1 MKTVFKME
9 LYHINTTIT
18 LMKNGENN
26 FSIEIENDVSKGY
39 EYYEKLSYLDAEKLI
54 NDKVSEFAKTL
65 KVR

>member
-26 FSIEIENDVSKGY
+26 FSIEIENDVSKEY
-39 EYYEKLSYLDAEKLI
+39 EYYEKLS
-54 NDKVSEFAKTL
+54 
-65 KVR
+65 

>member
-26 FSIEIENDVSKGY
+26 FSIEIENDVSKEH

-54 NDKVSEFAKTL
+54 NDKVSKFAKTL

>member
-26 FSIEIENDVSKGY
+26 FSIEIENDVSKEY